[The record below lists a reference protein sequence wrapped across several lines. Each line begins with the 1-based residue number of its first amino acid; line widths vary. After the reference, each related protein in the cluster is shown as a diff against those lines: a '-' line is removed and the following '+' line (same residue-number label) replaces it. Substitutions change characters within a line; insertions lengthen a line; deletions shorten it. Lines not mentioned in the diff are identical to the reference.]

1 MSSAPRR
8 LVLDEWAGPGNAI
21 AARVLDRTGTV
32 VGVVPE
38 PADATDIRKLRDA
51 IVDMVF
57 DTDFGDV
64 ILAGVAFAPRLGGD
78 AVGFT

>member
-1 MSSAPRR
+1 
-8 LVLDEWAGPGNAI
+8 
-21 AARVLDRTGTV
+21 VLDRTGTV

-38 PADATDIRKLRDA
+38 PAGASDVQKLRDA
-51 IVDMVF
+51 IVDAVF
-57 DTDFGDV
+57 DTDFGDA

>member
-1 MSSAPRR
+1 M
-8 LVLDEWAGPGNAI
+8 
-21 AARVLDRTGTV
+21 

-38 PADATDIRKLRDA
+38 PAGASDVQKLRDA
-51 IVDMVF
+51 IVDAVF